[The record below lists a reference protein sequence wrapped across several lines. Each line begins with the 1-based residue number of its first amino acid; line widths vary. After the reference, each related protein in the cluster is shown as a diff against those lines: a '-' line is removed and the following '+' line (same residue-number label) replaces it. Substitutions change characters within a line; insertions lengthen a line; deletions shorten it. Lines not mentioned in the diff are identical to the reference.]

1 MCIRDRYKSILAIAF
16 LLSACAPEVAPEM
29 STDALERGGKW
40 CASTADCPANK
51 TCSTEFG
58 DCFSRPG
65 GGNNPQITLCYGVC
79 EADECGGCDA
89 GEYCSECRT
98 IDGSAFVCIPDGAAC

>member
-1 MCIRDRYKSILAIAF
+1 MTRILFALTLA
-16 LLSACAPEVAPEM
+16 LTACGPEAVETMPEGA
-29 STDALERGGKW
+29 DERGGRW
-40 CASTADCPANK
+40 CASSDECPANK
-51 TCSTEFG
+51 TCSVEFG
-58 DCFSRPG
+58 DCFTRPG
-65 GGNNPQITLCYGVC
+65 NPGQPQIALCYGVC